1 MFVLMNN
8 VSSNKLDWPKPPS
21 ALPQN
26 KLNLPPN
33 GSVVTVAGLVLVRQK
48 PGTASGVV
56 FLTLEDEFGVFN
68 IIIWPNIFKKYRNQ
82 IIGGRMLRIT
92 GKIQKENNIIHIIAN
107 TIEDISSMLD
117 DLLSKNTI
125 K

>member
-8 VSSNKLDWPKPPS
+8 ISSNKFDWPQPPS

-68 IIIWPNIFKKYRNQ
+68 IIIWPNIFKKYRSQ

>member
-1 MFVLMNN
+1 MNDITSKKIN
-8 VSSNKLDWPKPPS
+8 WPKPPS
-21 ALPQN
+21 VLPQN
-26 KLNLPPN
+26 KLSLPPN

-56 FLTLEDEFGVFN
+56 FLTLEDEVGIYN
-68 IIIWPNIFKKYRNQ
+68 IIIRPNIFKKYRNQ
-82 IIGGRMLRIT
+82 IIGGRMLKIT

-107 TIEDISSMLD
+107 KIEDISSMLD
-117 DLLSKNTI
+117 DLLSKNTT

>member
-1 MFVLMNN
+1 MFVLMNT

>member
-8 VSSNKLDWPKPPS
+8 ISSNKFDWPKPPS

-82 IIGGRMLRIT
+82 IIGGRMLKIT

>member
-1 MFVLMNN
+1 MFVLMNIVN
-8 VSSNKLDWPKPPS
+8 SNKLNWPKPPS

-26 KLNLPPN
+26 KLSLPPN

-82 IIGGRMLRIT
+82 IIGGRMLKIT